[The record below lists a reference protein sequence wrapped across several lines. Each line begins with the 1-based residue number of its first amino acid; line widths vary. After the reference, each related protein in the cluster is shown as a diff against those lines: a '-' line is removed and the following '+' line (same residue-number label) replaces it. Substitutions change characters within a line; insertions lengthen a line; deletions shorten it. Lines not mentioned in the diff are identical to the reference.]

1 MTSALRSLSS
11 HRRALGAHFPRTRS
25 DNSPNARAA
34 EIPGNRSRTGPRQH
48 PEPRSPYRS
57 SVHRSCTDQGTSSRG
72 HAANGFRTIKNRE
85 QSLVTDA
92 MVLLSKTLHASW
104 SIGLAAA
111 LVAAIPPGRMAR
123 AENIVGGA
131 FVAESCRTREEK
143 NATGFAD
150 SRYQTIAATAP
161 FSPRK
166 PGNKACQNGP
176 KATNAPNINWVFL
189 QSVPFT
195 RFQAL
200 LGAHWSVP

>member
-1 MTSALRSLSS
+1 MAKAARLKAMSSERGALR
-11 HRRALGAHFPRTRS
+11 RTPAGRFGNLGELIG
-25 DNSPNARAA
+25 AA
-34 EIPGNRSRTGPRQH
+34 VFL
-48 PEPRSPYRS
+48 S

-189 QSVPFT
+189 Q
-195 RFQAL
+195 
-200 LGAHWSVP
+200 